1 VAAAARLGSRVKQ
14 ARSGRQ
20 PTTASLT
27 LSCWNVRSLSPQIK
41 ATLSL
46 EISFDQTGTGHP
58 QHPVSFPRLNLEEF
72 IWINKEY
79 HAICWRGFEI
89 AEKPKQGVGIA
100 VRNTLRPC
108 VEQPLIAT
116 FRLRRDA
123 NTQRKE
129 HQICTCNRQ
138 ATIEITSS
146 TTFTLLLPVRHHIL
160 QVLPE
165 CGLWDREA
173 INGHSADS

>member
-1 VAAAARLGSRVKQ
+1 MIRLELDT
-14 ARSGRQ
+14 RSIQ
-20 PTTASLT
+20 LASLGVT
-27 LSCWNVRSLSPQIK
+27 WRSSSGSK
-41 ATLSL
+41 K
-46 EISFDQTGTGHP
+46 E
-58 QHPVSFPRLNLEEF
+58 
-72 IWINKEY
+72 EY
-79 HAICWRGFEI
+79 HAICWSDFEI

-108 VEQPLIAT
+108 VEQPLIAS
-116 FRLRRDA
+116 FRLRKDA

-146 TTFTLLLPVRHHIL
+146 TTFTLLLPVLHHIL

-165 CGLWDREA
+165 CGFWDREA